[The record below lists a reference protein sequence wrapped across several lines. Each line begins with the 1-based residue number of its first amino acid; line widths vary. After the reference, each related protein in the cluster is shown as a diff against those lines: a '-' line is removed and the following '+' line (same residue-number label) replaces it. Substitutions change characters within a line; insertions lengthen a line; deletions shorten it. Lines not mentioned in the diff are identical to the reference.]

1 MFGELI
7 FGERNLFFDVKQF
20 FICLLIIDMCKKR
33 TGEMNEQIVVD
44 FFYVFRASI
53 SKLYV

>member
-44 FFYVFRASI
+44 FFMFSGRA
-53 SKLYV
+53 